1 MALPQLPDFN
11 GDRAAHQRDI
21 YSQAGMPI
29 ALRSHSRSTMV
40 GSKAADSDS
49 LKPIRTLPALA
60 AFDELRQG
68 VVPSC
73 LNCQSGVVRYD
84 KMWLAFAK

>member
-1 MALPQLPDFN
+1 
-11 GDRAAHQRDI
+11 
-21 YSQAGMPI
+21 
-29 ALRSHSRSTMV
+29 MV